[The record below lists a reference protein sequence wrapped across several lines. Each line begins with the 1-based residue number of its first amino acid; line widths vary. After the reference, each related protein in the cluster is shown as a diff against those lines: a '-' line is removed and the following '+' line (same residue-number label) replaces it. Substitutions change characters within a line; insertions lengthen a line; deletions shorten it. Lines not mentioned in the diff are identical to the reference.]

1 MVTKFASTV
10 SFIPKASGNHYQ
22 NWYNTDNLK
31 KSSAKATCGISGS
44 VATVIGGK
52 NGSWPIPSPL
62 TLTDFNFALPNGTKV
77 EKVIVHYAQ
86 QKHTMSSAT
95 AYPSFTGAKFTLLGT
110 GKSLTGAGVPTSYT
124 HGTLE
129 FEGITLEQ
137 INSPN
142 FGLTIEY
149 PKNGNTNTGLI
160 SLGDVSIEVITSV
173 PRLTVNATTPSTKII
188 KGSVFEVEFDVTRL
202 ENIAVNPIC
211 EISYDAGVTY
221 QAKVSGVGTLT
232 TTSDNNTF
240 LWNSNYTTGNS
251 NKVKLRFKADT
262 EGIKKFTIL
271 DTITNKQYVL
281 TVTVVNY
288 TTTVSTTLN
297 TNTVPFKI
305 NEEVTYQINVKT
317 TNPDLESQPLMVE
330 LPLGTTITN
339 LSSLRTTNSAAVTTT
354 STNVKLAVTAKIIN
368 GQSSITIKATFAQS
382 GYLTQ
387 NILINNVSANQVSFI
402 VQSTNYGKL
411 GFTRV
416 RIPEEVTENMGNNI
430 EYVLCTLARFVQK
443 GSDTVTDYVNNLR
456 VGVFNDEE
464 THVNNEDNFV
474 KMVEWCN
481 NISTKNFVLYTNRF
495 IYDEDCPLFFVYSH
509 DYTGDPVR
517 DNLSFDFTEAILIEY
532 DEYQNL
538 IDYKDFPKPIKALLA
553 NGDYASCTV
562 QPQDTTSPVLLYSFD
577 SGGLFDLPEF
587 ICQGITITGNYTAS
601 HDVEIAFNVS
611 VDQKKGYRNKTLK
624 QGSGEFQV
632 GNKYDLFG
640 LKPHDLRETLS
651 DIVLHM
657 VLNNQYDEEVHLEL
671 NNITLTV
678 TYFLMDDQQG
688 FGFEVDGERS
698 EEYGIYFNEFD
709 YNVGTKNDL
718 SMYQIPGTDETIPY
732 RMNITDKEISL
743 EISIDDCDI
752 EESALL
758 VDKLV
763 KLFTNDRHTLTN
775 KPIPKSI
782 IFDVLDDRRFWWIR
796 KDEID
801 STWDYGGFE
810 GKIKLVIPS
819 GTAELIEPTITGSSG
834 SNPGVA
840 AALPKITVLAKSEGE
855 IHITERY
862 RDQKV
867 IIENDNIEIGD
878 TIIIDNKNRH
888 ATLQKQNTTE
898 STDITASINYD
909 TTWFSLINEYL
920 LESDDAIILSVE
932 YHEER

>member
-1 MVTKFASTV
+1 M
-10 SFIPKASGNHYQ
+10 
-22 NWYNTDNLK
+22 
-31 KSSAKATCGISGS
+31 
-44 VATVIGGK
+44 
-52 NGSWPIPSPL
+52 
-62 TLTDFNFALPNGTKV
+62 
-77 EKVIVHYAQ
+77 
-86 QKHTMSSAT
+86 
-95 AYPSFTGAKFTLLGT
+95 
-110 GKSLTGAGVPTSYT
+110 
-124 HGTLE
+124 
-129 FEGITLEQ
+129 
-137 INSPN
+137 
-142 FGLTIEY
+142 
-149 PKNGNTNTGLI
+149 
-160 SLGDVSIEVITSV
+160 
-173 PRLTVNATTPSTKII
+173 
-188 KGSVFEVEFDVTRL
+188 
-202 ENIAVNPIC
+202 
-211 EISYDAGVTY
+211 
-221 QAKVSGVGTLT
+221 
-232 TTSDNNTF
+232 
-240 LWNSNYTTGNS
+240 
-251 NKVKLRFKADT
+251 
-262 EGIKKFTIL
+262 
-271 DTITNKQYVL
+271 
-281 TVTVVNY
+281 
-288 TTTVSTTLN
+288 
-297 TNTVPFKI
+297 
-305 NEEVTYQINVKT
+305 
-317 TNPDLESQPLMVE
+317 
-330 LPLGTTITN
+330 
-339 LSSLRTTNSAAVTTT
+339 
-354 STNVKLAVTAKIIN
+354 
-368 GQSSITIKATFAQS
+368 
-382 GYLTQ
+382 
-387 NILINNVSANQVSFI
+387 
-402 VQSTNYGKL
+402 
-411 GFTRV
+411 
-416 RIPEEVTENMGNNI
+416 
-430 EYVLCTLARFVQK
+430 
-443 GSDTVTDYVNNLR
+443 
-456 VGVFNDEE
+456 
-464 THVNNEDNFV
+464 
-474 KMVEWCN
+474 
-481 NISTKNFVLYTNRF
+481 
-495 IYDEDCPLFFVYSH
+495 
-509 DYTGDPVR
+509 
-517 DNLSFDFTEAILIEY
+517 
-532 DEYQNL
+532 
-538 IDYKDFPKPIKALLA
+538 
-553 NGDYASCTV
+553 
-562 QPQDTTSPVLLYSFD
+562 
-577 SGGLFDLPEF
+577 
-587 ICQGITITGNYTAS
+587 
-601 HDVEIAFNVS
+601 
-611 VDQKKGYRNKTLK
+611 K

-732 RMNITDKEISL
+732 RMNISDKEISL

-782 IFDVLDDRRFWWIR
+782 IFDILDDRRFWFIR

-888 ATLQKQNTTE
+888 ASLQKQNTTE
-898 STDITASINYD
+898 IVDITASINYD

>member
-44 VATVIGGK
+44 TSTVIGGK
-52 NGSWPIPSPL
+52 NGSWHTPSPL
-62 TLTDFNFALPNGTKV
+62 TLTGFNFGLPNGTKI

-95 AYPSFTGAKFTLLGT
+95 AYPSFGGAKFTLIGT
-110 GKSLTGAGVPTSYT
+110 GKSLTGTGVPTSYT
-124 HGTLE
+124 HATLE

-137 INSPN
+137 INNPQ
-142 FGLTIEY
+142 FGLKIEY
-149 PKNGNTNTGLI
+149 PKNGNTNTGLL

-188 KGSVFEVEFDVTRL
+188 KGSLFEVEFEVTRL
-202 ENIAVNPIC
+202 ENINFSPRC
-211 EISYDAGVTY
+211 EIAYPTGLTY
-221 QAKVSGVGTLT
+221 QAKVNGVGTLT
-232 TTSDNNTF
+232 SGEDNNTF
-240 LWNSNYTTGNS
+240 IWNSTYSTS
-251 NKVKLRFKADT
+251 NTNKIKLRFKADT
-262 EGIKKFTIL
+262 EGIKRFTIL

-281 TVTVVNY
+281 AVTVVNY

-297 TNTVPFKI
+297 TNTAPFKI
-305 NEEVTYQINVKT
+305 NEEVTYQIIVKT
-317 TNPDLESQPLMVE
+317 TNPELENQPLDVE

-339 LSSLRTTNSAAVTTT
+339 LSDLHTTNNASTTTT
-354 STNVKLAVTAKIIN
+354 SSNVKLSLTAKILK
-368 GQSSITIKATFAQS
+368 GQSTITIKATFAQS

-387 NILINNVSANQVSFI
+387 KILINNVSANQTSFI
-402 VQSTNYGKL
+402 VQSSNFGKL
-411 GFTRV
+411 GFTRL
-416 RIPEEVTENMGNNI
+416 RLPEEITENMGDGI
-430 EYVLCTLARFVQK
+430 EYVLCTVARYVQK
-443 GSDTVTDYVNNLR
+443 GSDAITDYINNLR
-456 VGVFNDEE
+456 VGIFNYDESF
-464 THVNNEDNFV
+464 VANEDNFI
-474 KMVEWCN
+474 KMVEWSN

-495 IYDEDCPLFFVYSH
+495 VYNEDCPVFIVYSH

-517 DNLSFDFTEAILIEY
+517 ENLNFDFTEPILMEY
-532 DEYQNL
+532 VEYKTL
-538 IDYKDFPKPIKALLA
+538 IKYKDFPKPINALLA

-562 QPQDTTSPVLLYSFD
+562 QPQETTSPVLLYSFD
-577 SGGLFDLPEF
+577 SGGLFDYEEF
-587 ICQGITITGNYTAS
+587 ICQGITIRGDYTAS
-601 HDVEIAFNVS
+601 HDVEISFDIT
-611 VDQKKGYRNKTLK
+611 VDQKVGHRNKTLNK
-624 QGSGEFQV
+624 GSGEFLV

-640 LKPHDLRETLS
+640 LKPHDLREKLS
-651 DIVLHM
+651 DMLVHLTI
-657 VLNNQYDEEVHLEL
+657 NNQYDEEILIEM
-671 NNITLTV
+671 NNINITV
-678 TYFLMDDQQG
+678 TYFLMDNQQG
-688 FGFEVDGERS
+688 YGFEVDGERS

-709 YNVGTKNDL
+709 YNVGTKNEL
-718 SMYQIPGTDETIPY
+718 KMYQIPGTDETIPY

-743 EISIDDCDI
+743 EISIDDCDR
-752 EESALL
+752 EESTLL

-763 KLFTNDRHTLTN
+763 KLFTNDRTTLTN

-782 IFDVLDDRRFWWIR
+782 IFDLMDDRRFWWIR
-796 KDEID
+796 KDDID

-840 AALPKITVLAKSEGE
+840 AALPTIRLLAKSEGE

-867 IIENDNIEIGD
+867 IIENDNIAIGD

-888 ATLQKQNTTE
+888 ATLQKQNSTE
-898 STDITASINYD
+898 SIDITASINYD

-920 LESDDAIILSVE
+920 LESDDAIIISVE